1 MLADTDFAC
10 EREPVTTANR
20 PPHPNKCGQARPSHY
35 REEGLMRTEPGDKNG
50 GVKVPMV
57 SNFDQLSA
65 GQDIDTKA
73 GVGPYPRPST

>member
-1 MLADTDFAC
+1 
-10 EREPVTTANR
+10 
-20 PPHPNKCGQARPSHY
+20 
-35 REEGLMRTEPGDKNG
+35 MRTEPGDKNG